1 MTVIGFLRHLPHQGQ
16 RHDQPRFH
24 LPLEIGREG
33 PGEGA
38 VADEAPGFDVAAPV
52 IRCEV
57 GGRDED
63 LLVIVDDCLGVKD
76 VP

>member
-24 LPLEIGREG
+24 APLEIGREG
-33 PGEGA
+33 LGEGS
-38 VADEAPGFDVAAPV
+38 VADKDACLDVPV
-52 IRCEV
+52 ERIRGEI
-57 GGRDED
+57 GGGDER
-63 LLVIVDDCLGVKD
+63 LFVVLDDGLGVKD

>member
-1 MTVIGFLRHLPHQGQ
+1 VVC
-16 RHDQPRFH
+16 
-24 LPLEIGREG
+24 EG
-33 PGEGA
+33 LGEGA